1 MRKITNKLIAC
12 LLSISLFGGTMT
24 MPAYAAFSLGTDD
37 VYGQQ
42 IWMGWTYFESG
53 TEGYAQAG
61 GDGGRAC
68 GRYQFDYGYDLSGF
82 VDYALSEAPGK
93 FTSLEKYKGAGNN
106 NEKLKSTAFHMAW
119 KEAYN
124 ADPDTFSDLQDQY
137 AYDVYF
143 TPVMNKLR
151 ARGIDTDDPVVLGTI
166 YSFSIRDGADNAAK
180 TVASEY
186 KEGDT
191 IYQWL
196 SKLYQAETRK
206 HPSQASRWAQGQ
218 MTAALNGGVSM
229 GTLGAVGTL
238 FSSSNIA
245 YTDEVKAWVEK
256 YPALSKGFRDTGGWT
271 EQNKEWA
278 KSIRTAG
285 DWAEM
290 YGIRGG
296 SLDFTA
302 GVSGGTVDTEYQG
315 MAAEEHKVPD
325 NGSNNAVPYFA
336 QNEWNTKPF
345 GGGTISSSGCS
356 ITSFAMVISY
366 LRGSKAGNPYDE
378 SNWIYPD
385 AIADAIQ
392 AKYGNYNHF
401 YVAPAGQN
409 GSALFPALAE
419 IYGIHCRKI
428 SGSSIKTAVSQKGH
442 VVIGAMN
449 GGTEW
454 TSKGHFIVVTGVADN
469 GYLRVN
475 DPNRSHA
482 DKSYQNYT
490 QEYIT
495 STSHGLWEFY

>member
-1 MRKITNKLIAC
+1 MKFKNKIITF
-12 LLSISLFGGTMT
+12 LLSLFMVGGIFAT
-24 MPAYAAFSLGTDD
+24 PSYAAFSLGTDD

-61 GDGGRAC
+61 GDNGRAC

-93 FTSLEKYKGAGNN
+93 FPSLEQYKGLGNN
-106 NEKLKSTAFHMAW
+106 NIQLKQSAFHMAW
-119 KEAYN
+119 KQAYN
-124 ADPDTFSDLQDQY
+124 ADPETFSDLQDQY

-143 TPVMNKLR
+143 IPVIEGLR
-151 ARGIDTDDPVVLGTI
+151 RKGIETDDPVVLGTI
-166 YSFSIRDGADNAAK
+166 YSFSIRDGSDNAVN
-180 TVASEY
+180 TVVSCY
-186 KEGDT
+186 KAGDT
-191 IYQWL
+191 IYEWL
-196 SKLYQAETRK
+196 SKLYQKETAK

-229 GTLGAVGTL
+229 GTLGSVGTL
-238 FSSSNIA
+238 FGSDNIA
-245 YTDEVKAWVEK
+245 YTDEVKAWIEQ
-256 YPALSKGFRDTGGWT
+256 YSEISDGFCQSGGWNT
-271 EQNKEWA
+271 QNKEWA
-278 KSIRTAG
+278 TTIRTAG

-290 YGIRGG
+290 YGIKGG
-296 SLDFTA
+296 SLDFT
-302 GVSGGTVDTEYQG
+302 GSISGGTVDTEYQG
-315 MAAEEHKVPD
+315 LSAEEHKVPD
-325 NGSNNAVPYFA
+325 NGSNNPVVYFS
-336 QNEWNTKPF
+336 QNEWNKKPF

-366 LRGSKAGNPYDE
+366 IKGLQAGNPYDE

-401 YVAPAGQN
+401 YVEPAGQN
-409 GSALFPALAE
+409 GPALFPALAE

-428 SGSSIKTAVSQKGH
+428 NGSSIRSAVSQKGH

-454 TSKGHFIVVTGVADN
+454 TSKGHFIVVTGVAEN
-469 GYLRVN
+469 GSLRVN
-475 DPNRSHA
+475 DPNRRHA
-482 DKSYQNYT
+482 DKSYQNYS

>member
-1 MRKITNKLIAC
+1 MRKIKNKLIAY
-12 LLSISLFGGTMT
+12 LLSISLFGGAMT

-151 ARGIDTDDPVVLGTI
+151 AKGIDTDDSVVLGTI
-166 YSFSIRDGADNAAK
+166 YSFSIRDGADNAANM
-180 TVASEY
+180 VASCY

-191 IYQWL
+191 VYQWL

-245 YTDEVKAWVEK
+245 YTDEVKAWIEK
-256 YPALSKGFRDTGGWT
+256 YLALSKGFRDTGGWT

-302 GVSGGTVDTEYQG
+302 GVSGGTVVTE
-315 MAAEEHKVPD
+315 
-325 NGSNNAVPYFA
+325 
-336 QNEWNTKPF
+336 
-345 GGGTISSSGCS
+345 
-356 ITSFAMVISY
+356 
-366 LRGSKAGNPYDE
+366 
-378 SNWIYPD
+378 
-385 AIADAIQ
+385 
-392 AKYGNYNHF
+392 
-401 YVAPAGQN
+401 
-409 GSALFPALAE
+409 
-419 IYGIHCRKI
+419 
-428 SGSSIKTAVSQKGH
+428 
-442 VVIGAMN
+442 
-449 GGTEW
+449 
-454 TSKGHFIVVTGVADN
+454 
-469 GYLRVN
+469 
-475 DPNRSHA
+475 
-482 DKSYQNYT
+482 
-490 QEYIT
+490 
-495 STSHGLWEFY
+495 